1 MKSLSQNKPF
11 QIALIRDWNAKLK
24 NWYCN
29 DKYSLEGIE
38 IKNVAA
44 QFGLKL
50 IIKEPTHISQL
61 NLITDSGV
69 HFSLHPNCYHQNV
82 FAKLNLHIVYPSPY
96 LQEI

>member
-1 MKSLSQNKPF
+1 MSQNKPF

-50 IIKEPTHISQL
+50 IIKEPTHISQP

-69 HFSLHPNCYHQNV
+69 HFSLHPNYYHQNV